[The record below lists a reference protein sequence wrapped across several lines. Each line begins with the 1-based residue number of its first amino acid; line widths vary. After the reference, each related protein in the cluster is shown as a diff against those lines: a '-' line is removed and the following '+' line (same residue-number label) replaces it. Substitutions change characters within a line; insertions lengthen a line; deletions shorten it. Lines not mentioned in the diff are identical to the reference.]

1 MNLLIKS
8 LFIFIISNS
17 LLMHPVHVSVTN
29 MEYQPE
35 KDNISL
41 SFKIFTDD
49 FQILFSH
56 LHNISIDFNENGNYY
71 LYQETIDNYFADHF
85 KVFLKDEELVLKNT
99 GIKSNFEATWF
110 FYDIAL
116 EKKEETFIIKNT
128 LLLDLY
134 SDQKN
139 LLIFKNGKTEKGYQ
153 FNIKKNEY
161 IIKSDE
167 F

>member
-1 MNLLIKS
+1 
-8 LFIFIISNS
+8 
-17 LLMHPVHVSVTN
+17 MHPVHVSVTN

-56 LHNISIDFNENGNYY
+56 LYNIKIDFNENGNYS
-71 LYQETIDNYFADHF
+71 LYQEVIDNYFAEHF
-85 KVFLKDEELVLKNT
+85 KVLFKDKELVLKNT

-110 FYDIAL
+110 FYDCAVSEIEGNL
-116 EKKEETFIIKNT
+116 IVKNT

-134 SDQKN
+134 PDQKN
-139 LLIFKNGKTEKGYQ
+139 LLIFKNGKLEKGYQ
-153 FNIKKNEY
+153 FNIKNNEY
-161 IIKSDE
+161 IIISDE